1 MNSIMSIWQLQ
12 DAKSKFSQL
21 VEKAITNGPQFV
33 TKRGVEAVVVVS
45 KEKYVELTKQK
56 NSLVELLK
64 NTPKVN
70 LDLKR
75 SKESIRDLEFLNP
88 WP

>member
-1 MNSIMSIWQLQ
+1 MFQVT
-12 DAKSKFSQL
+12 KRKRRESKFSQL
-21 VEKAITNGPQFV
+21 VEKAITNGPQVV

-45 KEKYVELTKQK
+45 KEKNVELTKQK

-64 NTPKVN
+64 NTPKVT

-75 SKESIRDLEFLNP
+75 SKE
-88 WP
+88 

>member
-1 MNSIMSIWQLQ
+1 MSIWQLQ

-21 VEKAITNGPQFV
+21 VEKAITNGPQVV
-33 TKRGVEAVVVVS
+33 TKLGVEAVVVVS

>member
-1 MNSIMSIWQLQ
+1 MSIWQLQ

-21 VEKAITNGPQFV
+21 VEKARTNGPQVV
-33 TKRGVEAVVVVS
+33 TKRVVEAVVVVS

-70 LDLKR
+70 LDL
-75 SKESIRDLEFLNP
+75 
-88 WP
+88 